1 MKLPLFHVRHVRHA
15 RHAAITAAA
24 LALCGLAVTLA
35 VQAADAPAQPS
46 AKSPTNAP
54 ARVAK
59 AALTVTATQAQRSE
73 VGSALGANGNIAAWQ
88 EAVVG
93 AEANGL
99 RLAEVRVNVGD
110 VVRRGQVLATF
121 APDLIRADLAQ
132 SRAAVAEAE
141 ATLADAAA
149 NAQRARELQ
158 ASGALSAQQI
168 NQLLTAERTAQARLE
183 SVRALAQTQQLRLAQ
198 TQVLAP
204 DHGVISARSAT
215 VGAVVAPGT
224 ELFRLIRQGRLE
236 WRAEVAA
243 NELAQLKVG
252 QAVRVVT
259 ADGSAVAGK
268 LRMVAPTVD
277 AATRNGLVY
286 VDLPQPGASS
296 AGLKAGMFARGEFDT
311 GRRAA
316 LTLPQP
322 AVLLRDGFSYVFKLG
337 ADNKVTQAKV
347 EVGRRVGDRIE
358 ITAGLDAGVR
368 VVASGA
374 GFLADGDTVR
384 VVDAVPTTVP
394 AVKSVAA
401 K

>member
-1 MKLPLFHVRHVRHA
+1 MKLLPLTSLLAA
-15 RHAAITAAA
+15 RPAAFGTAA
-24 LALCGLAVTLA
+24 LALCSVLALLAWGLNA
-35 VQAADAPAQPS
+35 QAADDQA
-46 AKSPTNAP
+46 AP
-54 ARVAK
+54 ARTAK

-73 VGSALGANGNIAAWQ
+73 VGSTLAANGNVAPWQ

-121 APDLIRADLAQ
+121 APELVRADLAQ

-141 ATLADAAA
+141 ATLAEAAA

-183 SVRALAQTQQLRLAQ
+183 SVKALAQTQQLRLAQ

-215 VGAVVAPGT
+215 VGAVVSPGT

-243 NELAQLKVG
+243 NELALLKPG
-252 QAVRVVT
+252 QAVRVQT
-259 ADGSAVAGK
+259 ADGSTVAGK

-286 VDLPQPGASS
+286 VDLPQPGT
-296 AGLKAGMFARGEFDT
+296 LKAGMFARGEFDT
-311 GRRAA
+311 GRRSA
-316 LTLPQP
+316 LTLPQS
-322 AVLLRDGFSYVFKLG
+322 AVLLRDGFSYVFTLG
-337 ADNKVTQAKV
+337 ADNKVTQTKV
-347 EVGRRVGDRIE
+347 EVGQRVGDRIE
-358 ITAGLDAGVR
+358 LKSGLQAGAR
-368 VVASGA
+368 VVASGG

-384 VVDAVPTTVP
+384 VVEAPP
-394 AVKSVAA
+394 AVKAAAAAA

>member
-1 MKLPLFHVRHVRHA
+1 MKLPSFQA
-15 RHAAITAAA
+15 RHAALAAAA
-24 LALCGLAVTLA
+24 LSLCGLAITLA
-35 VQAADAPAQPS
+35 VHAADDKAKPS
-46 AKSPTNAP
+46 ASAP
-54 ARVAK
+54 ARAAK

-252 QAVRVVT
+252 QSVRVIT

-286 VDLPQPGASS
+286 VDLPQPGA
-296 AGLKAGMFARGEFDT
+296 LKAGMFARGEFDT

-337 ADNKVTQAKV
+337 PDNKVTQAKV
-347 EVGRRVGDRIE
+347 DVGRRVGDRIE

-384 VVDAVPTTVP
+384 VVEAVPTPAP
-394 AVKSVAA
+394 AVKAA
-401 K
+401 ASK

>member
-1 MKLPLFHVRHVRHA
+1 MKLPSFPA
-15 RHAAITAAA
+15 RHAAVPAALSVAA
-24 LALCGLAVTLA
+24 LALCGLALTLA
-35 VQAADAPAQPS
+35 VFAADDKAA
-46 AKSPTNAP
+46 SPP
-54 ARVAK
+54 ARAAK
-59 AALTVTATQAQRSE
+59 AALTVTATQAQRRE

-93 AEANGL
+93 AEVNGL
-99 RLAEVRVNVGD
+99 RLADVRVNVGD
-110 VVRRGQVLATF
+110 VVRRGQLLATF
-121 APDLIRADLAQ
+121 AADLVRADLAQ
-132 SRAAVAEAE
+132 SRAGVAEAE
-141 ATLADAAA
+141 ATLAEAAS

-168 NQLLTAERTAQARLE
+168 NQLLTAERTAMARLE
-183 SVRALAQTQQLRLAQ
+183 SVRAQAQTQQLRLAQ

-243 NELAQLKVG
+243 NELAQLKPG
-252 QAVRVVT
+252 QAVRVIA
-259 ADGSAVAGK
+259 ADGNAVAGR

-286 VDLPQPGASS
+286 VDLPQPGA
-296 AGLKAGMFARGEFDT
+296 LRAGMFARGEFDT

-337 ADNKVTQAKV
+337 PDNRVTQAKV
-347 EVGRRVGDRIE
+347 EVGRRVADRIE

-368 VVASGA
+368 VVASGS

-384 VVDAVPTTVP
+384 VVDAPPPVKTV
-394 AVKSVAA
+394 ATQ
-401 K
+401 